1 MIDLRSDTLT
11 LPSKEMKEA
20 MFSAN
25 LGDDVFEEDPTVNEL
40 ESLGASIF
48 EKDAALFCP
57 SGTMTNQIAINVH
70 TQPGDEVICSRES
83 HVYNYEGGGIAKNS
97 GVSTRLIEGPT
108 GLIEHHDVI
117 NNINVDDVHY
127 PITSLVV
134 LENTSNRGGG
144 VCYQIEKIKKIS
156 EVCSENK
163 LKLHL
168 DGARLFNAIVKNN
181 ENPIDYGKM
190 FDSISVCLSKGLGA
204 PIGSLLIG
212 SRPFIQKARRVR
224 KVMGGGMRQVGI
236 IAAAGIYAL
245 KNNIDRLIDD
255 HKRAEIIEAAVQN
268 CTWVDRVI
276 KTETNIVVIYIKEE
290 YSNDDFV
297 AKLKNDGI
305 LCITF
310 GKGRVRMVTHLDI
323 DDEDVSYIVEK
334 LKF

>member
-1 MIDLRSDTLT
+1 M
-11 LPSKEMKEA
+11 
-20 MFSAN
+20 
-25 LGDDVFEEDPTVNEL
+25 
-40 ESLGASIF
+40 
-48 EKDAALFCP
+48 
-57 SGTMTNQIAINVH
+57 
-70 TQPGDEVICSRES
+70 
-83 HVYNYEGGGIAKNS
+83 
-97 GVSTRLIEGPT
+97 
-108 GLIEHHDVI
+108 
-117 NNINVDDVHY
+117 
-127 PITSLVV
+127 
-134 LENTSNRGGG
+134 ENTSNRGGG

-276 KTETNIVVIYIKEE
+276 KTETNIVVIYLKEE